1 MNLEHLLRKISLF
14 FTIAISAITILAIS
28 GTFTPENIRTVLWT
42 LFIIVGL
49 FVIKNIL
56 LDKQRLKF
64 NTHDTIAIIIA
75 LVIALTAFVFH
86 HDFSEGRDEMVHLV
100 SAVQLSE
107 AGSLLFKDPAGHT
120 FSGFYEIADNTFT
133 SQFLPGF
140 IAVLAFPIEFFGLDS
155 AYAAGPIIVFFGLL
169 AFYFTAKNIRG
180 GNLGLI
186 ALSFISTIYTT
197 LWFTKRLN
205 SELLFFTLFWIALW
219 YFFYA
224 IKSKK
229 YQWYFISYAPLTLLL
244 LVRGE
249 AFLYI
254 GAFTLFSLVYAYKHI
269 IREKSE
275 RFWKKRY
282 LIHALIPTTHVAFFA
297 YYVATINDTY
307 FYTQIEN
314 FRAAF
319 LVLTPTV
326 IIGAIML
333 LGISVFLYFIL
344 KMRASFNIDSN
355 RQKILFLLLT
365 LFIAGLS
372 IFAIMQMSSG
382 YISWSYFRII
392 FSLQVFA
399 SYFLGVFALLVCKGL
414 YDQIFTRKSLY
425 LVLFALPSF
434 IFLFEHNIAPDQP
447 WFMRRFFTVLIPV
460 LILLAAYSFQSLKTS
475 FEAKVGL
482 FTLIIA
488 TNLIIAL
495 PAIGF
500 SENVSISK
508 QLKDF
513 SKSIKNKNALVLME
527 PGWSWQKWAYPI
539 RYIYDVNIIPNLNI
553 NNADEVFISQLE
565 DITAKY
571 PDWKTNHKSLLAIK
585 QAHEMIQLEKLR
597 PLIDKAGE
605 VYVLTPS
612 SFSFPNY
619 DENNMEL
626 INNPIFTY
634 TELTPST
641 DLLGFI
647 KEDGENLDVFEYQN
661 AFKNTPP
668 KETEDIS
675 LDLLLLK
682 VKNPTEL
689 TVSENMSD
697 AQIVAYR
704 KYIEEELEKLVQ

>member
-1 MNLEHLLRKISLF
+1 MNLEHLFRKISLVF
-14 FTIAISAITILAIS
+14 MFLVSAITILAIS
-28 GTFTPENIRTVLWT
+28 ETFTAENIRTILWT
-42 LFIIVGL
+42 LLIIAGL
-49 FVIKNIL
+49 FAVKNIL

-64 NTHDTIAIIIA
+64 NAHDTIAMIIT
-75 LVIALTAFVFH
+75 LVVALTAFAFH

-107 AGSLLFKDPAGHT
+107 TGSLLFEDTAGHT
-120 FSGFYEIADNTFT
+120 FSGFYEISNNTFT

-140 IAVLAFPIEFFGLDS
+140 IASLAFPITFFGLES
-155 AYAAGPIIVFFGLL
+155 AYVAGPIIIFFGLL

-186 ALSFISTIYTT
+186 ALSFISNIYTT

-205 SELLFFTLFWIALW
+205 SELLFFALFWIALW

-224 IKSKK
+224 IKSKR
-229 YQWYFISYAPLTLLL
+229 YQWYFISFIPLTLLL
-244 LVRGE
+244 FVRGE

-254 GAFTLFSLVYAYKHI
+254 GAFTLFSLIYVYKHI
-269 IREKSE
+269 IKEKSE

-282 LIHALIPTTHVAFFA
+282 LIHVLVPTTHIAFFA

-319 LVLTPTV
+319 LVLTPAV
-326 IIGAIML
+326 IIGGIIL
-333 LGISVFLYFIL
+333 LGISAVAYLAL
-344 KMRASFNIDSN
+344 KMRASFNIDGN
-355 RQKILFLLLT
+355 KQRIIFYLLT
-365 LFIAGLS
+365 LGIAGLS
-372 IFAIMQMSSG
+372 IFAIIQMSSG

-399 SYFLGVFALLVCKGL
+399 SYFLGIFALLICKGL

-425 LVLFALPSF
+425 LVLFTLPSF

-460 LILLAAYSFQSLKTS
+460 LILLAAYSFQSLKIS

-488 TNLIIAL
+488 TNIIIAL

-500 SENVSISK
+500 SENAGMSK
-508 QLKDF
+508 QLEDF

-539 RYIYDVNIIPNLNI
+539 RYIYDINVIPNLNI
-553 NNADEVFISQLE
+553 NSADKIFASQLKN
-565 DITAKY
+565 ISTQY
-571 PDWKTNHKSLLAIK
+571 PDWKTNPESLLAIK
-585 QAHEMIQLEKLR
+585 QKHEMIQLEELR
-597 PLIDKAGE
+597 PLINKAGE

-619 DENNMEL
+619 DKNNMEL
-626 INNPIFTY
+626 VSNPIFTY

-689 TVSENMSD
+689 TVSESMSD